1 MLRRLLLF
9 LISVLLCSFCLR
21 GPVPKTIKGPY
32 DYFTADNLGN
42 IYTVHGDEI
51 IKYLADGRQFARYSN
66 LKLGNVTSVD
76 VTNPLK
82 IVVYYRDYQ
91 QIVFLDNQ
99 LSVNSENVALEVLG
113 YEQTELVCAG
123 SNNSFWIYNKQNN
136 ELLRFNEASKKTA
149 FTGNLKQVLQAD
161 LNPAFMQEQNN
172 LLYLVCPGKGIFVF
186 DVFGSFVK
194 VISILDIRSVQVFE
208 NLLYYQRD
216 SALCSYDQKLFEES
230 CKIFPAQLTKK
241 GIRYYNGKICLGAVD
256 SVIVR

>member
-1 MLRRLLLF
+1 MWP
-9 LISVLLCSFCLR
+9 
-21 GPVPKTIKGPY
+21 GPAPKTIKGPY

-51 IKYLADGRQFARYSN
+51 IKYLPDGRQFARYSN
-66 LKLGNVTSVD
+66 LKLGAVTSLD

-113 YEQTELVCAG
+113 YEQADLVCAG

-136 ELLRFNEASKKTA
+136 ELLRFNEASRKTA
-149 FTGNLKQVLQAD
+149 STGNLKQVLRSD
-161 LNPAFMQEQNN
+161 LNPLFMLEQNN
-172 LLYLVCPGKGIFVF
+172 LLYLVCPGKGIVVF

-194 VISILDIRSVQVFE
+194 VISILDARSVQVYE
-208 NLLYYQRD
+208 NVLYFQRD

-230 CKIFPAQLTKK
+230 CVSFPAPLTKR
-241 GIRYYNGKICLGAVD
+241 GIRYYNGRVCLGAID
-256 SVIVR
+256 SVLVSNP